1 MKINVIWLELEILE
15 MGKKLKI
22 QCPPCGNILKYSK
35 ILKFECKYNVKINEK
50 QKWIWIPYLYILN

>member
-22 QCPPCGNILKYSK
+22 QCHLYVNILKYPK
-35 ILKFECKYNVKINEK
+35 ILKFEYKYNVKIN
-50 QKWIWIPYLYILN
+50 

>member
-1 MKINVIWLELEILE
+1 MKINVIRLELEILE
-15 MGKKLKI
+15 MGKKWKI
-22 QCPPCGNILKYSK
+22 QNLLYGNILINHK

>member
-22 QCPPCGNILKYSK
+22 QYPRYGNILKKRK
-35 ILKFECKYNVKINEK
+35 ILKFECK
-50 QKWIWIPYLYILN
+50 

>member
-22 QCPPCGNILKYSK
+22 QFPSYGNILKYPK
-35 ILKFECKYNVKINEK
+35 ILKFECK
-50 QKWIWIPYLYILN
+50 